1 MIMIAIEN
9 QAAVTR
15 PLNRNLFHNLNHFL
29 VVAGG
34 AD

>member
-1 MIMIAIEN
+1 MMIAIKN

-15 PLNRNLFHNLNHFL
+15 PLNHNLFLNLNHFL
-29 VVAGG
+29 VAAGG

>member
-1 MIMIAIEN
+1 MMITIKP

-15 PLNRNLFHNLNHFL
+15 PLDHNLFLNLNHFL
-29 VVAGG
+29 VLAGG